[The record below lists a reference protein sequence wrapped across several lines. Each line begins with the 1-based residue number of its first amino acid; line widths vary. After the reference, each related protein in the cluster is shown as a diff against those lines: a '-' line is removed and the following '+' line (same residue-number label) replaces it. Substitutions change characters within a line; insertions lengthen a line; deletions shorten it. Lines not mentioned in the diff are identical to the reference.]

1 MVLRY
6 FGLVIFSGFV
16 LGTLYSTAGDLT
28 TYLDVAS
35 LIIVLAAGISL
46 AIGASPQKRLERF
59 GEGCVR
65 GGWIGFLIGLVVI
78 FSNNVGGGG
87 DLVALGSA
95 LGVCLLTPLWGYII
109 QFGVN
114 IFVE

>member
-6 FGLVIFSGFV
+6 FGLIIFSGFV

-28 TYLDVAS
+28 TYLDVPS

-46 AIGASPQKRLERF
+46 AIGASPQKRLEKF

-65 GGWIGFLIGLVVI
+65 GGWIGFLIGLVI
-78 FSNNVGGGG
+78 ISSSYTG

-114 IFVE
+114 IFLE

>member
-1 MVLRY
+1 MVMRY
-6 FGLVIFSGFV
+6 FGLVFFSGFV

-28 TYLDVAS
+28 TYLDVPS

-46 AIGASPQKRLERF
+46 AIGASPQKRLEKF

-65 GGWIGFLIGLVVI
+65 GGWIGFLIGLVI
-78 FSNNVGGGG
+78 ISSNVVGGG
-87 DLVALGSA
+87 DWVALGSA
-95 LGVCLLTPLWGYII
+95 LGVCFLTPLWGYII

>member
-6 FGLVIFSGFV
+6 FGLIIFSGFV

-28 TYLDVAS
+28 TYLDVPS

-46 AIGASPQKRLERF
+46 AIGASPQKRLEKF
-59 GEGCVR
+59 GEGCVG
-65 GGWIGFLIGLVVI
+65 GGWIGFLIGLVI
-78 FSNNVGGGG
+78 ISSSYTG

-114 IFVE
+114 IFLE